1 LHCRNK
7 KCFVRVSCTNI
18 NKIHNMSQNLPE
30 AIQIL
35 RNLLEEAQS
44 NISVIGIVKKE
55 IPDKRINTLMGS
67 YLQLSRELDT
77 MIYALK
83 HDLT

>member
-1 LHCRNK
+1 
-7 KCFVRVSCTNI
+7 
-18 NKIHNMSQNLPE
+18 MSQNLPE

-83 HDLT
+83 HDLTWTTVPLTILEDKQRNLA

>member
-1 LHCRNK
+1 
-7 KCFVRVSCTNI
+7 VSCTNI

-67 YLQLSRELDT
+67 YLQLARELDT

>member
-1 LHCRNK
+1 
-7 KCFVRVSCTNI
+7 
-18 NKIHNMSQNLPE
+18 MSQNLPE

-67 YLQLSRELDT
+67 YLQLSREIGEL
-77 MIYALK
+77 ISAIK
-83 HDLT
+83 QENRA